1 VVVATPKVLL
11 FYGFAPLAD
20 PEAIRLWQ
28 HTLCDSL
35 GVRGRIIVS
44 KDGINATLGGDVVAL
59 KKYVKGTRAYPA
71 FKDIDFKWS
80 EGRARDDGT
89 TADFPR
95 LSVRVRDELVTF
107 GAPDELQVDE
117 HGVVDG
123 GTHLTPAQLHEL
135 VEAKDVVFFDGRNQ
149 IESAIGHFEGAVRP
163 PVETTREFIAALDS
177 GAYDHLKDRPV
188 VTYCTGGIRCEVLT
202 PLMKNRGF
210 QEVYQLDGGI
220 ATYGEAFGDD
230 GLWKGSLYV
239 FDDRITMDFSDHAAL
254 VGACDRCGEAT
265 NQVADC
271 GDVSCVRQ
279 MVRCDAC
286 SADER
291 MCDRHAVAA

>member
-1 VVVATPKVLL
+1 VATPKVLL
-11 FYGFAPLAD
+11 FYGFAPLPD

-28 HTLCDSL
+28 LTLCESL
-35 GVRGRIIVS
+35 GIRGRIIVS
-44 KDGINATLGGDVVAL
+44 KDGINATLGGDVVQL
-59 KKYVKGTRAYPA
+59 KKYVRGTRAYAP

-107 GAPDELQVDE
+107 GAPGELQVDE

-123 GTHLTPAQLHEL
+123 GTHLSPEQLHAL
-135 VEAKDVVFFDGRNQ
+135 VESKDVVFFDGRNK
-149 IESAIGHFEGAVRP
+149 IESDIGHFTGAVRP
-163 PVETTREFIAALDS
+163 EVETTREFIEVLDS
-177 GAYDHLKDRPV
+177 GVYDHLKDRPV

-202 PLMKNRGF
+202 PLMKKRGF

-220 ATYGEAFGDD
+220 ATYGEAYGDD
-230 GLWKGSLYV
+230 GLWEGSLYV
-239 FDDRITMDFSDHAAL
+239 FDDRISMDFSDRAAL
-254 VGACDRCGEAT
+254 VGSCDLCGQPT
-265 NQVADC
+265 NDVADC

-279 MVRCDAC
+279 MVRCGSC
-286 SADER
+286 LGEHV
-291 MCDRHAVAA
+291 MCERHAPTA